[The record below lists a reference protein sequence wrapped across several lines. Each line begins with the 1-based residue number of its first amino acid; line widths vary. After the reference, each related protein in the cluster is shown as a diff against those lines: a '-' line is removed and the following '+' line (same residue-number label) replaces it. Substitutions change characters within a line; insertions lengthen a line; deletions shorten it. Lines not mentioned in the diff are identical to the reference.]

1 LNPKPSPPTPLPP
14 PREGVNGYVSAFGY
28 DRSSQPGTRLYPP
41 PRLCQLP
48 PRLCQPPPRLCQP
61 PPRLCQ
67 PPPRLYQPPGG
78 RRLYQ
83 LPPRLYHASA
93 GSEVVNAPPAT
104 TPTITACDHL
114 LRLRRNSRR
123 SCSTA
128 SSLTGSVRSC
138 LAKNYGV
145 MRAFSSSPVQ
155 GRVKSACFDGAGL
168 KIGF

>member
-1 LNPKPSPPTPLPP
+1 MNPKPSPPTSLPP
-14 PREGVNGYVSAFGY
+14 PREGVSGYVSAFGY

-41 PRLCQLP
+41 PRLYQPP
-48 PRLCQPPPRLCQP
+48 PRLYQPPPRLCQP
-61 PPRLCQ
+61 PPRLYQ
-67 PPPRLYQPPGG
+67 PPPRLYQPPPRLYQPPPRLYQPPGGRRLYQPPGG

-123 SCSTA
+123 YCPTA
-128 SSLTGSVRSC
+128 SSLTGSVIVSSC
-138 LAKNYGV
+138 C
-145 MRAFSSSPVQ
+145 SSLWSV
-155 GRVKSACFDGAGL
+155 
-168 KIGF
+168 I